1 LGYGT
6 PYFGALYPFCPCSS
20 VTTYSSPHTLGGG
33 HEGTKMIDNIS
44 LKVHR
49 QDDEGLTGRLQDLWR
64 RDINTY
70 SGHIQNMG
78 IYKNLDGIIIHGSLA
93 KYLNGEN
100 LTPLTRGQV
109 KEAIRKLEVETGLD
123 LSMAIIKSLEIGI
136 SVFTKEKPSEYLKL
150 FGNPAIFTRREFSK
164 MTGLETITY
173 ATKTGAFQFTGYD
186 KIQEMKSRK
195 GRLLFSF
202 SDNSNVLRLE
212 YKCVRRRGIQA
223 RFKRD
228 LTTYDL
234 FDRDV
239 YQQLE
244 SLFLEAYNAIPKF
257 GRQCYFNMLDN
268 VTPVKWMEIL
278 AEQYRQ
284 TYQKECLH
292 LQQTL
297 RESGALSDKSCERI
311 RAADRRRAK
320 DFSISDKSPLIA
332 ELDELVKRHF
342 VAYLNTNDI

>member
-1 LGYGT
+1 
-6 PYFGALYPFCPCSS
+6 
-20 VTTYSSPHTLGGG
+20 
-33 HEGTKMIDNIS
+33 MIDNIS

-49 QDDEGLTGRLQDLWR
+49 QDDTGFTGKLQDLRR

-78 IYKNLDGIIIHGSLA
+78 IYKNLDGIIIHGSVA

-109 KEAIRKLEVETGLD
+109 KEAIRKLEAETGLD
-123 LSMAIIKSLEIGI
+123 LSMAIVRSLEIGI

-164 MTGLETITY
+164 MTGVETITY

-195 GRLLFSF
+195 GNWHLSF
-202 SDNSNVLRLE
+202 SDDTNVLRLE
-212 YKCVRRRGIQA
+212 YKIVRRRGIQA

-228 LTTYDL
+228 LTAYDL
-234 FDRDV
+234 FDRDI
-239 YQQLE
+239 YRKLQG
-244 SLFLEAYNAIPKF
+244 LFLDAYNAIPKF
-257 GRQCYFNMLDN
+257 GRQCYFNKLDN
-268 VTPVKWMEIL
+268 VTPAKWTEIL

-297 RESGALSDKSCERI
+297 RDSGALSDKSRERI
-311 RAADRRRAK
+311 RAAERRRAK
-320 DFSISDKSPLIA
+320 DFSMSDKSPLIA
-332 ELDELVKRHF
+332 ELDELVRRQF
-342 VAYLNTNDI
+342 VVYLETSVI